1 MKDKRITLVE
11 NSRVIS
17 EGRGLVTI
25 NWNDFRKIAKKN
37 LGINGVNISLGNN
50 IIMLQKNKVFH

>member
-17 EGRGLVTI
+17 EGMGLVKI
-25 NWNDFRKIAKKN
+25 NWNDFRKIAKKT
-37 LGINGVNISLGNN
+37 
-50 IIMLQKNKVFH
+50 